1 MGSNVIFGN
10 FDMYSRR
17 IGFFYKNH
25 EKIGSY
31 FGLFLTL
38 IYIFASIILFIYQI
52 INTIKRQELKVY
64 DTTIY
69 AQEMPSIEANIDQL
83 YFAFALEDPLTSNRF
98 IDESIYIAKIAFIE
112 KAKIND
118 EFVTVN
124 TTNMPIERCNVAN
137 FGKNY
142 QHLFAKDELS
152 NSYCLKDFNYTLTL
166 EGGYKYERFTYIR
179 LRIYPC
185 VNSTSNNNRC
195 KPQEEIDKY
204 LTSGYFSIVIKDF
217 GLNPS
222 NYTFPVL
229 PTFQDLYTTIDK
241 RIYRN
246 YILSFGVTEIRTD
259 TGLFEKKLKVDRY
272 LQYRKEVQTF
282 SFRDEKDYYAG
293 KSVILVQLRLDDT
306 ILVQTRAYTR
316 IPEIFSRIG
325 GYMQLMNTAFLLISS
340 LINKV
345 NSELKIINSIFK
357 FNFKENKM
365 ILKLQSL
372 KDSNL
377 LINLKKRKNFSLRQ
391 KTSIEDLKQVDSDN
405 KSKNILIIK
414 DNDYLNISSLNIS
427 DIKKNNEN
435 QKLNQNNVIKMNHN
449 KHMTLEDSKISNS
462 KSLNDKNKNVEIP
475 IEVFKENIQKNILDI
490 YSKENKNCNDF
501 ISFNI
506 FEYICLRRRSKKYKY
521 IELYKKGNRF
531 YKKKMDITHVFT
543 LLSIIEDFVVK

>member
-1 MGSNVIFGN
+1 MTSNLIFGN

-17 IGFFYKNH
+17 IGFFYNNH

-31 FGLFLTL
+31 LGLFLTV

-52 INTIKRQELKVY
+52 INTIKRTELKVY

-69 AQEMPSIEANIDQL
+69 AQEMPSIEVNLDQL

-98 IDESIYIAKIAFIE
+98 IDEGIYIAKVAFIE
-112 KAKIND
+112 KEKIND
-118 EFVTVN
+118 EFITVN
-124 TTNMPIERCNVAN
+124 TTNLPIERCNVEN

-152 NSYCLKDFNYTLTL
+152 NSYCLKDFNYTLTF

-185 VNSTSNNNRC
+185 SNSTSKKPC
-195 KPQEEIDKY
+195 KPQEEIDRY

-246 YILSFGVTEIRTD
+246 YILNFGVTEIRTD
-259 TGLFEKKLKVDRY
+259 TGLLEEDLKVDRY
-272 LQYRKEVQTF
+272 FQYRKEIQTF

-306 ILVQTRAYTR
+306 ILVQTRTYTR
-316 IPEIFSRIG
+316 ISEIFSRIG
-325 GYMQLMNTAFLLISS
+325 GYMQLMNTVFLLISS
-340 LINKV
+340 LINKL
-345 NSELKIINSIFK
+345 NSELKIINSIFS

-377 LINLKKRKNFSLRQ
+377 LLNLKSKKNFSLRQ
-391 KTSIEDLKQVDSDN
+391 KTSIEDLKHVDSDN
-405 KSKNILIIK
+405 KSKNNLIVK

-427 DIKKNNEN
+427 DIKKNNEIHN
-435 QKLNQNNVIKMNHN
+435 NQNNVLKINHNHN

-462 KSLNDKNKNVEIP
+462 KSLNDKNKI
-475 IEVFKENIQKNILDI
+475 IENPMVIFKENIQKNILDI
-490 YSKENKNCNDF
+490 YNKEHKECNDI
-501 ISFNI
+501 ISLNI
-506 FEYICLRRRSKKYKY
+506 FDYICLRKKSKKYKY
-521 IELYKKGNRF
+521 IELYKKGNLF